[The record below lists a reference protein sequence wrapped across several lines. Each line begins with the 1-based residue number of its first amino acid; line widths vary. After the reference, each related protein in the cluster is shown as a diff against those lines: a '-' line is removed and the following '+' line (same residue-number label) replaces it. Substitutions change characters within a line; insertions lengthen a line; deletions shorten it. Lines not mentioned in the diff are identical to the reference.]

1 MVVHHTPSLVFSLG
15 LPCWLLAI
23 RITVAENFQDSNDN
37 NRAIIS
43 REKRPHSPV
52 HGQLQQPP
60 CCFTLF
66 GCGAYQ
72 PKRFPLMRALSIPP
86 PAVTA
91 FAAQGRSLA
100 QSRTLIHSPHPSRQF
115 QRWAGTCCLF
125 ACVFARNTLYAV
137 HRAEDVQRVYVLH
150 TLCALYG
157 AHSLRALQGFALPL
171 DHSHHHGKNGS
182 VGAESIEGSAMAHYR
197 YNFRAWYHDLAREVP
212 FPAMNIHGIKS
223 FCLINAWNEMY
234 SE

>member
-1 MVVHHTPSLVFSLG
+1 MVVHHTSSLFFSLD
-15 LPCWLLAI
+15 LLCWLLAI
-23 RITVAENFQDSNDN
+23 RITVAENFQDSSNDN

-66 GCGAYQ
+66 GCGADQ
-72 PKRFPLMRALSIPP
+72 PKRFPLMEALSIPP

-91 FAAQGRSLA
+91 SAAQGRSLA

-125 ACVFARNTLYAV
+125 AYVFARNTLYAV
-137 HRAEDVQRVYVLH
+137 HRAEDVQRVYVLR

-171 DHSHHHGKNGS
+171 DHSHHHGKVGS
-182 VGAESIEGSAMAHYR
+182 VGAESTEGSAMAHYR
-197 YNFRAWYHDLAREVP
+197 YNFRA
-212 FPAMNIHGIKS
+212 
-223 FCLINAWNEMY
+223 
-234 SE
+234 